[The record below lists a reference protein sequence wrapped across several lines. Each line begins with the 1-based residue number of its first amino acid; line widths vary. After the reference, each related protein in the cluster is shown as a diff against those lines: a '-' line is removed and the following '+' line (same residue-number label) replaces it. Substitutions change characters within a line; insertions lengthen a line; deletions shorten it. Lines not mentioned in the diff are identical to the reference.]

1 MENTIII
8 CVIAAV
14 VAAAALS
21 ARKHFKGEGGCCG
34 GGTYKAKSRK
44 LKSKADEKTFIVE
57 GMSCQHCVNRVMEAV
72 QRFPGLSASVQLRGG
87 VVRVA
92 GEAAIDQDAVRAAIE
107 KAGYTVTSI
116 R

>member
-1 MENTIII
+1 MTDVIII
-8 CVIAAV
+8 LIIAAAV
-14 VAAAALS
+14 GAGVIYTV
-21 ARKHFKGEGGCCG
+21 RHFKGEGSCCG
-34 GGTYKAKSRK
+34 GGTYKAKPRK

-92 GEAAIDQDAVRAAIE
+92 GETAIDQDAVRAAIE